1 MARRHPRPHRDQ
13 LDLLSDWQP
22 SQPVRAF
29 APETVRGASLA
40 VSISKGVSQALKGC
54 GRSREDAARL
64 MSEYL
69 DEKVSVDMLN
79 AYASEAKSEHVVNVV
94 RFVALLHVTR
104 DRRLLELIAAMFDWA
119 VIERKYLPAIEMA
132 EAMEA
137 RAELDRE
144 IDARRRTL
152 KKNGVL

>member
-1 MARRHPRPHRDQ
+1 MGRRRNRTHRDQ
-13 LDLLSDWQP
+13 LDLLSDWRP
-22 SQPVRAF
+22 SQPLAAF

-40 VSISKGVSQALKGC
+40 VTISKGVSQALKAS
-54 GRSREDAARL
+54 GRSRTDTARL

-69 DEKVSVDMLN
+69 DEQVSEAMLN
-79 AYASEAKSEHVVNVV
+79 AYASEARGEHIINVV
-94 RFVALLHVTR
+94 RFVALLHVTQ
-104 DRRLLELIAAMFDWA
+104 DRRLLELIASMFDWA

-144 IDARRRTL
+144 IDARRRDL
-152 KKNGVL
+152 KRNGVL